1 MGDCRIYCGPKTH
14 RSTEYDLVNELELAN
29 DWDYK
34 KYH

>member
-1 MGDCRIYCGPKTH
+1 LINLLQYC
-14 RSTEYDLVNELELAN
+14 DLVNELELAN